1 MTIQDPISDL
11 LIKIKN
17 GYSAK
22 KNYIIIYS
30 SKIKI
35 NILKILKEEAFL
47 NDYIVFDADSK
58 KPKIK
63 IILKYYGKKI
73 PILKNIKRISKPSV
87 RIYKKYKNI
96 PKILNGFGIAIISTP
111 IGLLTDK
118 KARELKHGGEIICTV
133 E

>member
-11 LIKIKN
+11 LTQIRN

-22 KNYIIIYS
+22 KDFIIVHS
-30 SKIKI
+30 SKMKI
-35 NILKILKEEAFL
+35 EILKILKEEYFL
-47 NDYIVFDADSK
+47 NDYILMTEEK
-58 KPKIK
+58 NKPYLKIY
-63 IILKYYGKKI
+63 LKYYGKKI
-73 PILKNIKRISKPSV
+73 PIIKKIKRISKPSIRV
-87 RIYKKYKNI
+87 YKKSKKI

-118 KARELKHGGEIICTV
+118 KARELGHGGEILCTI